1 MTFCSARQVLSVCCV
16 SPRVQLMLCD
26 KFELPEESVVGL
38 SMLLAAAEGEIV
50 PESAEVQKAALQVRQ
65 KYLIDTKNI
74 WSTSLG
80 AVLPRV
86 RAHPAAR
93 QRQDRGHPHPQVQA
107 GQGRGPEQRGG
118 HQQGGDTRFISS
130 HRGLSLAL

>member
-1 MTFCSARQVLSVCCV
+1 
-16 SPRVQLMLCD
+16 
-26 KFELPEESVVGL
+26 
-38 SMLLAAAEGEIV
+38 MLLAAAEGEIV

-80 AVLPRV
+80 AVLPGV
-86 RAHPAAR
+86 RPHPAAR

-107 GQGRGPEQRGG
+107 GQGGGPEQRGG
-118 HQQGGDTRFISS
+118 HQQGVGVCERKQRHHDAAPGTIILL
-130 HRGLSLAL
+130 LSAKQTYT